1 MSEIKRRVG
10 VAEATITTL
19 KAQEA
24 SLDGKDVKADV
35 AKEQGLK
42 LKVLISQQEDII
54 KLETTDQTAIEKA
67 LGDTDK
73 EWKDTTATSQ
83 KLKRGMQR
91 SQEAYEDSQK
101 KLRKQVDVKAKIDEF
116 RKKVATGKKTLEQKF
131 TQITK
136 IMTQIKQEVEDNK
149 KKLVSLTE

>member
-1 MSEIKRRVG
+1 MSEIKRRIG

-24 SLDGKDVKADV
+24 ALDGKDVKADV

-54 KLETTDQTAIEKA
+54 KLETNDQTTIEKA
-67 LGDTDK
+67 LGDTEK
-73 EWKDTTATSQ
+73 EWKETTATSQ
-83 KLKRGMQR
+83 KLKRSMQR

-116 RKKVATGKKTLEQKF
+116 RKKV
-131 TQITK
+131 
-136 IMTQIKQEVEDNK
+136 
-149 KKLVSLTE
+149 